1 MWLLVCA
8 RRGSASERRL
18 DFETAH
24 SEAWTMY
31 ASAKQLTAK
40 DLGLADGR
48 EQEDEEALDVLD
60 LPQLHQRPRAETLL
74 LTLADLSSQP
84 ASWDATPRN
93 GTPTSPLSGTS
104 TPFRRKREIRSQGIP
119 SYLTKII
126 ASPLAWIEDDEQKE
140 CIWEAAAQ
148 RLSERSGRTAMGSIS
163 RTFVIPL
170 QPHLPLSHDHST
182 GTTMTNE
189 NEIHAS
195 TDTIDGYLNLTL
207 REPALTGDDL
217 GLKTWAS
224 SYLLAKR
231 VAVLQHTLPRLP
243 QHASILELGAGT
255 GLVGMAAAAILKKHV
270 IMTDLPEIVPN
281 LQHNAQLSA
290 GAIALHGGK
299 VDCAVLDWMQPGA
312 FFLDG
317 MHEGQAHTFPLIFAA
332 DPIYGPEHP
341 RLLAQAISYHL
352 IENSDAR
359 AVVEMPLRDAYV
371 AEREAFR
378 QAMRDV
384 DLVLHEDGQE
394 TGFDDWSS
402 AVDEEPIEITCWWS
416 VWKRR

>member
-1 MWLLVCA
+1 M
-8 RRGSASERRL
+8 
-18 DFETAH
+18 D
-24 SEAWTMY
+24 
-31 ASAKQLTAK
+31 ASAAHLTAK
-40 DLGLADGR
+40 DLGLADER
-48 EQEDEEALDVLD
+48 EREDEEALDVLD

-74 LTLADLSSQP
+74 TTLADLSSQP
-84 ASWDATPRN
+84 ASWDATPRS
-93 GTPTSPLSGTS
+93 GTPTSPRSGIS
-104 TPFRRKREIRSQGIP
+104 TPFRRKRKIRSQGIP

-140 CIWEAAAQ
+140 CIWETAAQ

-170 QPHLPLSHDHST
+170 QPDLPSSHDQSA
-182 GTTMTNE
+182 GTPVTNG
-189 NEIHAS
+189 NEIQAG
-195 TDTIDGYLNLTL
+195 TDTTDYLSLAL

-231 VAVLQHTLPRLP
+231 LAVLQHTLPRLP
-243 QHASILELGAGT
+243 QDALVLELGAGT
-255 GLVGMAAAAILKKHV
+255 GLVGMAAAAILKRHV
-270 IMTDLPEIVPN
+270 VMTDLPEIVPN

-290 GAIALHGGK
+290 DAIRLHGGK
-299 VDCAVLDWMQPGA
+299 VFCSVLDWTQPGA

-317 MHEGQAHTFPLIFAA
+317 VHGGHAHTFPLILAA

-341 RLLAQAISYHL
+341 LLLAQAIYHHL
-352 IENSDAR
+352 TQDHGAR
-359 AVVEMPLRDAYV
+359 VVIEMPLRDAYV
-371 AEREAFR
+371 TEREAFR
-378 QAMRDV
+378 QAMSDIG
-384 DLVLHEDGQE
+384 LMLLEDGQE

-402 AVDEEPIEITCWWS
+402 SVEEDLLEVNCWWS

>member
-1 MWLLVCA
+1 M
-8 RRGSASERRL
+8 
-18 DFETAH
+18 D
-24 SEAWTMY
+24 
-31 ASAKQLTAK
+31 ASAAHLTAK
-40 DLGLADGR
+40 DLGLADER
-48 EQEDEEALDVLD
+48 EQENEEALDVLD

-74 LTLADLSSQP
+74 ITLADLSSQP
-84 ASWDATPRN
+84 ASWDATPRS
-93 GTPTSPLSGTS
+93 GTPTSPRSGTS
-104 TPFRRKREIRSQGIP
+104 TPFRRKRKIRSQGIP

-126 ASPLAWIEDDEQKE
+126 ASPLAWIEDEEQKE
-140 CIWEAAAQ
+140 CIWETAAQ

-170 QPHLPLSHDHST
+170 QPDLPLSHDQSA
-182 GTTMTNE
+182 GTTVTNGE
-189 NEIHAS
+189 EIHAG
-195 TDTIDGYLNLTL
+195 TDTIDGRLNITL

-231 VAVLQHTLPRLP
+231 VAVLQHTIPRLP
-243 QHASILELGAGT
+243 QDALVLELGAGT

-270 IMTDLPEIVPN
+270 VMTDLPEIVPN

-290 GAIALHGGK
+290 EAIGLHGGK
-299 VDCAVLDWMQPGA
+299 IDCSVLDWTQPGV

-317 MHEGQAHTFPLIFAA
+317 VHTGQAHTFSLIFAA

-341 RLLAQAISYHL
+341 RLLAQAISHHL
-352 IENSDAR
+352 TEDNDAR
-359 AVVEMPLRDAYV
+359 VVVEMPLRDAYV
-371 AEREAFR
+371 TEREAFR
-378 QAMRDV
+378 QAMSDIG
-384 DLVLHEDGQE
+384 LTLLEDGQE

-402 AVDEEPIEITCWWS
+402 SVEEDLLEVTCWWS